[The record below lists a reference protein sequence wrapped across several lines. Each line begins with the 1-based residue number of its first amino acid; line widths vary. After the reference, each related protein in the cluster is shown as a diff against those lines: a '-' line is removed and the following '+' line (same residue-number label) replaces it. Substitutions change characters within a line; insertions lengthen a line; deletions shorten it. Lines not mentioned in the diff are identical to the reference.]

1 MGEVKGSQSGAQ
13 AQAPPTRRP
22 GKPSKEELA
31 ALQAQL
37 ERARRARDAAQ
48 SASKASGAGAAG
60 GGDGAAAAGTTGLWS
75 SLDEATKKRL
85 LELRHEAQRQKLKQ
99 SAGSDAARG
108 GPDSPAGRDAEP
120 LSSLPDLEQQ
130 RSALLAA
137 RDAARAE
144 ALRVV
149 ATSVASDEDSG
160 VASSQSAGQVAGDA
174 GLSADDG
181 LLPSG
186 GLEQLSHEQTQRDT
200 AAAMAAAEEADA
212 AAASVRASAALTSA
226 VELREQAESEL
237 LQLKRQA
244 SAFKARDAATKS
256 AKAAAEAR
264 AQAAALT
271 LEQRRA
277 EEKEQQ
283 AATQRRRAELELAR
297 LKLELEAL
305 RAQSAAA
312 AKASA
317 EKHAAAAALAAAD
330 VRRAA
335 AASAAADAAAAAR
348 AAEDARTLE
357 RTHAAKK
364 AAQAALKR
372 LQAELEAARSG
383 VPPPSAQQQ
392 DLATGPGEVAAA
404 GDTVD
409 GDLQNAPRGQ
419 DGDAGREAASGD
431 GATSGKQQQEQGG
444 VADETAAEPV
454 APSHLGRAM
463 QRITRARSVV
473 ASTGRFHAW
482 MRSQGGGSAGNGG
495 ARQGGL
501 ALPSATDGADERAAH
516 RFGESGA
523 PDTGDEVDKARVRA
537 QAAADAAAAAEAALL
552 AVEDLDP
559 EFDVDKQDGDGLTG
573 EALAARRQ
581 AAAAHAEAVSSAR
594 SAASAARQELDSA
607 LAELAGVRE
616 ATRQVKRVA
625 EESAVEAAQSQAKVD
640 AATLAAL
647 QAVLELAD
655 RHNLPHA
662 TAAGSLVQRLGNAT
676 SWDANGG
683 RGAFAALDDSG
694 RWLPFATGAGD
705 APLAFSASAAA
716 AVLAVVAVAVVAG
729 SSSGSS
735 GYKGGKAPPEAVDA
749 AAAGNTTSPLLLL
762 PFDALSEAEQLR
774 VAALRASAKE
784 KLTWGAAALGPPYT
798 RLASAPPYPPSG
810 AQAAYCIELRRIA
823 TEWAAAA
830 PSQGHPGPTAQA
842 VGRHRAGARCVS
854 ALLALA
860 CGHATTEESSAAAL
874 GALANL
880 ALTSPSQPGWTPAL
894 ARLAR
899 AGAMEA
905 ACVAACRFSA
915 APDVAAT
922 ACVLIA
928 RLATTLPVL
937 LRMHKA
943 PHGPTADACAGA
955 VIAAAAAFRADV
967 RVQQAAAGALWAL
980 LLARGSSVQAL
991 ALHAGAHHL
1000 LLAALQ
1006 DHALSA
1012 ECVRNACGALV
1023 CLCCDDGVS
1032 ELRSSA
1038 DAHMLIWAD
1047 RSTIL
1052 GALHRHGGGER
1063 LLGRDVMA
1071 SAPWTVAPQSDDY
1084 PNTSWQ

>member
-1 MGEVKGSQSGAQ
+1 VEVKSGQRGAG
-13 AQAPPTRRP
+13 AQAPPTRRT

-37 ERARRARDAAQ
+37 NAARRARDAAQ
-48 SASKASGAGAAG
+48 SIKASGTGTAGGAGAAAT
-60 GGDGAAAAGTTGLWS
+60 GAAGLWS

-85 LELRHEAQRQKLKQ
+85 LELRHEAQRQKQ
-99 SAGSDAARG
+99 DQGGGRG
-108 GPDSPAGRDAEP
+108 GIEAPGSRDAEP
-120 LSSLPDLEQQ
+120 LSSIPDLEQR

-144 ALRVV
+144 ARRVV
-149 ATSVASDEDSG
+149 ATSAASDDDEAG
-160 VASSQSAGQVAGDA
+160 VSQSTGQVG
-174 GLSADDG
+174 GEADQV
-181 LLPSG
+181 LLPTG

-200 AAAMAAAEEADA
+200 AAAAAAAEEADA

-244 SAFKARDAATKS
+244 AAFKARDAATKS

-383 VPPPSAQQQ
+383 APPPSQQQ
-392 DLATGPGEVAAA
+392 GMAA
-404 GDTVD
+404 GDVAATED
-409 GDLQNAPRGQ
+409 SGESQLAGGAPPSQ
-419 DGDAGREAASGD
+419 DGEAAREAAPGD
-431 GATSGKQQQEQGG
+431 GAASDKQQQEPGG
-444 VADETAAEPV
+444 NVDEPASEPL
-454 APSHLGRAM
+454 APTHLGRAM

-482 MRSQGGGSAGNGG
+482 MRTQGGGAAANTG
-495 ARQGGL
+495 AHQGGL

-516 RFGESGA
+516 RWGEAGA
-523 PDTGDEVDKARVRA
+523 PETGDEVDKARVRA

-594 SAASAARQELDSA
+594 SAAASARQELDSA

-625 EESAVEAAQSQAKVD
+625 EESAVKAAQSQVEVD
-640 AATLAAL
+640 AATMAAL
-647 QAVLELAD
+647 QAVLHLAD

-662 TAAGSLVQRLGNAT
+662 TAAGSLVLRLGNAT
-676 SWDANGG
+676 SWDSNGG
-683 RGAFAALDDSG
+683 RGAFAALDDPG
-694 RWLPFATGAGD
+694 RWLPWVSTGASD

-716 AVLAVVAVAVVAG
+716 VMLAVVAVAVAASGGSGVSKGSKAG
-729 SSSGSS
+729 APSAALAAG
-735 GYKGGKAPPEAVDA
+735 GGK
-749 AAAGNTTSPLLLL
+749 TTSPLLLL

-774 VAALRASAKE
+774 VAALRASAQE

-798 RLASAPPYPPSG
+798 RLLSAPPYPPSA
-810 AQAAYCIELRRIA
+810 AQAAYCNELRRIA

-830 PSQGHPGPTAQA
+830 PSQRRPGASTVA
-842 VGRHRAGARCVS
+842 VGRHRAGSRCVA
-854 ALLALA
+854 ALLSLA
-860 CGHATTEESSAAAL
+860 CGHATSEESSAAAL

-880 ALTSPSQPGWTPAL
+880 AMTSPNQPGWTPSL
-894 ARLAR
+894 SRLAR

-905 ACVAACRFSA
+905 ACVAMCRFSA

-980 LLARGSSVQAL
+980 LLARGGSVQAL

-1000 LLAALQ
+1000 LLAGLQ

-1012 ECVRNACGALV
+1012 ECVRNVCGALV
-1023 CLCCDDGVS
+1023 CLCCDDGVAD
-1032 ELRSSA
+1032 LRASG
-1038 DAHMLIWAD
+1038 DAHMLVWAD

-1063 LLGRDVMA
+1063 LMGRDVTA
-1071 SAPWTVAPQSDDY
+1071 SAPWMVAPPSVDY
-1084 PNTSWQ
+1084 AGSAWG

>member
-1 MGEVKGSQSGAQ
+1 MGEVKSGQSGA
-13 AQAPPTRRP
+13 AQVTPTRRT

-31 ALQAQL
+31 MLQAQL
-37 ERARRARDAAQ
+37 ENVRRARDAAQ
-48 SASKASGAGAAG
+48 SAGAKASGTGKAG
-60 GGDGAAAAGTTGLWS
+60 GEGAAAAGTAGLWS

-85 LELRHEAQRQKLKQ
+85 LELRHEAQRQKQKQ
-99 SAGSDAARG
+99 GGGSGAGGGGTELPASSDAEGA
-108 GPDSPAGRDAEP
+108 
-120 LSSLPDLEQQ
+120 LSSMPDLEQQ

-144 ALRVV
+144 ARRVV
-149 ATSVASDEDSG
+149 ATSVASDDDEAG
-160 VASSQSAGQVAGDA
+160 ASQRTGQAGGDA
-174 GLSADDG
+174 DDV

-200 AAAMAAAEEADA
+200 AAAAAAAEEADA

-244 SAFKARDAATKS
+244 AAFKARDAATKS

-383 VPPPSAQQQ
+383 VPPPSQQ
-392 DLATGPGEVAAA
+392 PGMTPGDVAAA
-404 GDTVD
+404 ED
-409 GDLQNAPRGQ
+409 
-419 DGDAGREAASGD
+419 SGD
-431 GATSGKQQQEQGG
+431 PQTGGAPPSQGSDAAAEVAVGEAGAATSEKLQPEQGAN
-444 VADETAAEPV
+444 VDEPPTEPL
-454 APSHLGRAM
+454 APTHLGRAM

-482 MRSQGGGSAGNGG
+482 MRTQGGGAVDKGG
-495 ARQGGL
+495 AQQGGL

-516 RFGESGA
+516 RWVEAGA
-523 PDTGDEVDKARVRA
+523 PETGDEVDKARVRA
-537 QAAADAAAAAEAALL
+537 QAAADASAAAEAALI

-594 SAASAARQELDSA
+594 SAAASARQELESA

-625 EESAVEAAQSQAKVD
+625 EESAVEAAQSQAELD
-640 AATLAAL
+640 AATTAAL
-647 QAVLELAD
+647 QAVLDLAD

-662 TAAGSLVQRLGNAT
+662 TAAGSLVLRLGNAT
-676 SWDANGG
+676 SWDSNGG
-683 RGAFAALDDSG
+683 RGAFAALDDPG
-694 RWLPFATGAGD
+694 RWLQWVPTGASD

-716 AVLAVVAVAVVAG
+716 AMVAVVAVAVAA
-729 SSSGSS
+729 SSSGGSKGNKAGAPS
-735 GYKGGKAPPEAVDA
+735 VAAPAGGK
-749 AAAGNTTSPLLLL
+749 TTSPLLLL

-784 KLTWGAAALGPPYT
+784 KLTWGAASLGPPYT
-798 RLASAPPYPPSG
+798 RLLSAPPYPPSA
-810 AQAAYCIELRRIA
+810 AQAAYCNELRRIA

-830 PSQGHPGPTAQA
+830 PSQKHPGPSAVA
-842 VGRHRAGARCVS
+842 VGRHRAGSRCVS

-860 CGHATTEESSAAAL
+860 CGHATSEESSAAAL

-880 ALTSPSQPGWTPAL
+880 ARTSPSQPGWTPSL

-905 ACVAACRFSA
+905 ACVAVCRFSA

-943 PHGPTADACAGA
+943 HHGPTADACAGA

-980 LLARGSSVQAL
+980 LLARGSCVQAL

-1012 ECVRNACGALV
+1012 ECVRNVCGALV
-1023 CLCCDDGVS
+1023 CLCADDGVAD
-1032 ELRSSA
+1032 LRASG
-1038 DAHMLIWAD
+1038 DAHMLVWAD

-1063 LLGRDVMA
+1063 LMGRDVMA
-1071 SAPWTVAPQSDDY
+1071 SAPWMVAPPSDDY
-1084 PNTSWQ
+1084 AGSTWR